1 MNIAVIGTG
10 MVGRSISAKL
20 AQLGHKVVMGTR
32 DIEKTYAHTETDM
45 FGNIP
50 FSQWQQDNSSVE
62 LNTFSEAAANAE
74 LLFVCTHGSNSKA
87 VLELTGRENLKGKTI
102 IDLSN
107 GLVFGEVGEQPKL
120 DPVNTNS
127 VGEQLQA
134 AFPEANIVKT
144 LNNIQHTVMVNPALV
159 QGSHNVFIS
168 GESENAKSDVK
179 SILRSFGWQTEQIV
193 DLGGITYSRAMEMN
207 VLLWWRMYELLG
219 NGEFN
224 FQIMNKS

>member
-32 DIEKTYAHTETDM
+32 DTEKTYAQTETDV

-50 FSQWQQDNSSVE
+50 FVEWQKDNSNVE
-62 LNTFSEAAANAE
+62 LSTFSEAAAGAS
-74 LLFVCTHGSNSKA
+74 LLFVCTHGSISKTA
-87 VLELTGRENLKGKTI
+87 LELAGSDNLKGKTI

-107 GLVFGEVGEQPKL
+107 GLMFGEVGEQPKL
-120 DPVNTNS
+120 EPANTNS
-127 VGEQLQA
+127 VGEQLQT

-159 QGSHNVFIS
+159 QGNHNVFVS
-168 GESENAKSDVK
+168 GESEDAKSEVK

-219 NGEFN
+219 TGEFN
-224 FQIMNKS
+224 FQIMKKS